1 MDSAE
6 FHASVSIERG
16 LFNVTCMRFSNW
28 PRFDRCIRLYDKYHL
43 ERLLAM
49 VSLLLVKD
57 IIIADL
63 NLGPSGHIAKLI
75 GMPRHSRHVGQGE

>member
-1 MDSAE
+1 
-6 FHASVSIERG
+6 
-16 LFNVTCMRFSNW
+16 
-28 PRFDRCIRLYDKYHL
+28 
-43 ERLLAM
+43 M
-49 VSLLLVKD
+49 VSLLLIKD